1 MSVVGVFCGSDFSK
15 EAFTF
20 WLKRRVESTKDSWN
34 KSSLLRFACH
44 WTTHSRATRGGLLLC
59 SLEKWLYHGIIAQVS
74 RPFCPLNKFCM
85 CWGTKLVRLRRCGN
99 FCFYYSLLILLVASP
114 GAWLLFLSWPMHA
127 SQWEASREAKVRMK
141 SSKQVVTKPT
151 RLNMWPQYTWEN
163 IAENEEKA
171 IENTVLQLPNETTTI
186 VRKDKTGWFRIG
198 YFLKL

>member
-1 MSVVGVFCGSDFSK
+1 
-15 EAFTF
+15 
-20 WLKRRVESTKDSWN
+20 
-34 KSSLLRFACH
+34 
-44 WTTHSRATRGGLLLC
+44 
-59 SLEKWLYHGIIAQVS
+59 
-74 RPFCPLNKFCM
+74 
-85 CWGTKLVRLRRCGN
+85 
-99 FCFYYSLLILLVASP
+99 
-114 GAWLLFLSWPMHA
+114 MHA

-171 IENTVLQLPNETTTI
+171 IENTVLQLQSTETTTI